1 MTVDGLLVGPGPLH
15 SLYGGV
21 PDLTGVR
28 IRPVDLKG
36 RGPTV
41 TLRVAS
47 PSSPHAA
54 KVDSR
59 RHTALPDTDEKTF

>member
-1 MTVDGLLVGPGPLH
+1 M
-15 SLYGGV
+15 
-21 PDLTGVR
+21 R

-59 RHTALPDTDEKTF
+59 RHTALPDTDEKTFYER